1 MNHRVVVTGWGV
13 ISSIGHTAASFWENL
28 SKGVSGIA
36 EATTLDTTELIQK
49 VVAEVKNYDPVKH
62 FEARLLP
69 TLDRASQFAV
79 IAAREAVAQSGLSF
93 KDGLAERTAAII
105 GSGAGGQGTLDDNYR
120 KLYREGAKRMHPL
133 TVPKL
138 MVNAPAS
145 QISMNLGIRGPTFVV
160 ASACASATHA
170 MGLAFQMVRSGAV
183 SAALSGGTES
193 CITFGPM
200 KIWEALRIMAP
211 DTCRPFSRDR
221 RGLVLGEGAAVLV
234 MESLEHARARSA
246 DILGEVVGFGMS
258 ADAGDLLAPDVS
270 GMLRA
275 IDSAL
280 ADAKLNAGDIQYI
293 NAHGTGTAAN
303 DVTETAALKS
313 VFGPHAREF
322 AMSSN
327 KSMIGHSLG
336 AAGAFELVATL
347 MSVRDSLAPP
357 TINYLGPDPECDL
370 DCVPNT
376 AREMKI
382 DAALSNSFAFGGL
395 NAVLAVRK
403 FS

>member
-13 ISSIGHTAASFWENL
+13 ISSIGHTAATFWENL

-36 EATTLDTTELIQK
+36 EATALPLDQLIQK
-49 VVAEVKNYDPVKH
+49 IVAEVKDYEPTKH
-62 FEARLLP
+62 FEARMLP
-69 TLDRASQFAV
+69 ALDRASQFAM
-79 IAAREAVAQSGLSF
+79 IAAREAVAQSGLSLEG
-93 KDGLAERTAAII
+93 GLAERTAAII
-105 GSGAGGQGTLDDNYR
+105 GTGAGGQGTLDENYR

-145 QISMNLGIRGPTFVV
+145 QISMDLGVRGPTFAV

-170 MGLAFQMVRSGAV
+170 IGLAFQMVRSGGV
-183 SAALSGGTES
+183 TAAIAGGTEA

-200 KIWEALRIMAP
+200 KIWEALKIMAP

-221 RGLVLGEGAAVLV
+221 KGLVLGEGAAVLV
-234 MESLEHARARSA
+234 LETLEHAQARSA

-258 ADAGDLLAPDVS
+258 ADAGDLLAPDVG
-270 GMLRA
+270 GMSRA
-275 IDSAL
+275 IQSTL
-280 ADAKLNAGDIQYI
+280 ADAKLAPTDIHYI

-303 DVTETAALKS
+303 DVTETAAIKH
-313 VFGPHAREF
+313 VFGAHARKL

-336 AAGAFELVATL
+336 GAGAFEMVATL
-347 MSVRDSLAPP
+347 LSVRHNLAPP

-370 DCVPNT
+370 DYVPNQ

-382 DAALSNSFAFGGL
+382 DVALSNSFAFGGL
-395 NAVLAVRK
+395 NAVLAVRR
-403 FS
+403 FT